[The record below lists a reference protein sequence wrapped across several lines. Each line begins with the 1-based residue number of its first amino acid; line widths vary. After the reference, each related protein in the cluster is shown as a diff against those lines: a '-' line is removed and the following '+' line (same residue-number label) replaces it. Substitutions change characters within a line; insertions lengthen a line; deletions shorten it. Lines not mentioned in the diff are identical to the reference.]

1 MESGTQMTL
10 EEYMPETFQEQIA
23 GVSDSRA
30 KTSQLQE
37 NSLDFKGTV
46 QACFLE
52 LCTLSDNSKKK
63 IDPLTLLSVN
73 GGWDFARLLIE
84 MEQRGYDAEW
94 QVLNSKDFGV
104 PQNRERCFIIGHLR
118 GRSTAKVFPVE
129 RTDGENSIQIIGHK
143 DGYRKNTQVFAPDGI
158 TETLDTGQGGGRGH
172 HVALPCFIDLCNSG
186 TETTSV
192 ARCLQARYQKGCGTY
207 KAQNSGI
214 AIPVLTPDRAE
225 KRQNGRRFKEDGEPM
240 FTLTGQGRH
249 GVAIE
254 PIGVIDPQGRKVVEA
269 TKQGYSE
276 CRVGIDSVNLSVPGS
291 KTRRGRVG
299 RDIANILDT
308 SCNQGIFVQVSEE
321 LTVYAV
327 WYEKYQCYIAI
338 RRLTPKECFRLQG
351 WTDDYFKKAEFVNSD
366 SQLYKQAGNG
376 VTVNVIRAIAEKL
389 GEKDG

>member
-23 GVSDSRA
+23 GVSDSHVR
-30 KTSQLQE
+30 TSPLQE

-46 QACFLE
+46 QTCFSE

-63 IDPLTLLSVN
+63 IDPLTFSLRTLRICLV
-73 GGWDFARLLIE
+73 L
-84 MEQRGYDAEW
+84 MEDGISPDCSLKWSRGGYDAEW

-118 GRSTAKVFPVE
+118 GRGSAEVFPVE
-129 RTDGENSIQIIGHK
+129 RADREDSIQIIGHR
-143 DGYRKNTQVFAPDGI
+143 DGYRRNTQVFAQDGI
-158 TETLDTGQGGGRGH
+158 TEALSTCQGGGREH
-172 HVALPCFIDLCNSG
+172 HVALPCFIDLCREGSKMTG
-186 TETTSV
+186 Q
-192 ARCLQARYQKGCGTY
+192 ARCLKARYYKGVSNHAG
-207 KAQNSGI
+207 QDSGI

-240 FTLTGQGRH
+240 FTLTGQDRH
-249 GVAIE
+249 GIAIE
-254 PIGVIDPQGRKVVEA
+254 VKEA
-269 TKQGYSE
+269 TKQAYAE
-276 CRVGIDSVNLSVPGS
+276 CRVGIDSVNFSMPNS

-299 RDIANILDT
+299 QEIANTLDT

-321 LTVYAV
+321 LVVYAV

-351 WTDDYFKKAEFVNSD
+351 WTDDYFEKAEFVNSD